1 MKRTM
6 LSLVM
11 LAGCVVVF
19 LIGTAFVVV
28 PSASA
33 QLGNTGV
40 PVRCTHAN
48 ALTST
53 IGGTGT
59 EQTLTCYRPDGSSFS
74 TVPSGNYLL
83 VTDVVIHEEYGAPI
97 GTSWLGSLEVK
108 RGGAVAYNMPFWI
121 EATPSYHTYSQH
133 FTTPYFVLK
142 ADDSLNARDMVTT
155 AYSVNMRFYISG
167 ILTTNYSYLPL
178 TVR

>member
-6 LSLVM
+6 LSLVV
-11 LAGCVVVF
+11 LAGLAVAL
-19 LIGTAFVVV
+19 LIGTAFMVV
-28 PSASA
+28 PSANA
-33 QLGNTGV
+33 QMGNAGV

-53 IGGTGT
+53 INGSGT
-59 EQTLTCYRPDGSSFS
+59 EQTLTCYRPDGSSFT
-74 TVPSGNYLL
+74 TVPANNYLL
-83 VTDVVIHEEYGAPI
+83 VTDVVIHEENGSNVGA
-97 GTSWLGSLEVK
+97 SWLGSLEVK

-121 EATPSYHTYSQH
+121 EATPFYKTYSQH

-155 AYSVNMRFYISG
+155 TYFLSMRFYISG

-178 TVR
+178 TLR

>member
-11 LAGCVVVF
+11 LACSVVAL
-19 LIGTAFVVV
+19 LIGTAFAVV

-48 ALTST
+48 AIGST
-53 IGGTGT
+53 IGGSGS

-74 TVPSGNYLL
+74 TVPSSNYLL
-83 VTDVVIHEEYGAPI
+83 VTDVLIDEDHGSSV
-97 GTSWLGSLEVK
+97 GTSWLSSLEVK
-108 RGGAVAYNMPFWI
+108 HGSGVAYGMPFWI
-121 EATPSYHTYSQH
+121 EATPSFQTFSEH
-133 FTTPYFVLK
+133 FTTPYFVLR
-142 ADDSLNARDMVTT
+142 ADDYLNARNMVTT
-155 AYSVNMRFYISG
+155 SYFVNMRFYVSG

-178 TVR
+178 VSR